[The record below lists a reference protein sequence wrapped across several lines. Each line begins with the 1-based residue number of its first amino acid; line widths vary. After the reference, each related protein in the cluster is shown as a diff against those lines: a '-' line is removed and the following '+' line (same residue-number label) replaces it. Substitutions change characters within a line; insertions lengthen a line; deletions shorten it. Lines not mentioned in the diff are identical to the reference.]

1 MIKRVTLTSMRN
13 ILTEQSDGSGSGRAI
28 QTPTVSVIIPTKNRV
43 RDLALAV
50 ETLFRQTILPSEL
63 VIVDQSESDDSGIK
77 VKSLYQALPDDQRL
91 TLHLHY
97 IHDPLI
103 AGLTAARNAALARNS
118 CDILLF
124 LDDDVEL
131 EENFLEELLR
141 TYASHPNV
149 AGVSGVV
156 TNYSAP
162 PLAMRLWKQI
172 FMRGPFRDDR
182 ERFYWEAAARRGG
195 GVRRVTRLGGGLMS
209 FRASAIGDVR
219 FDERLRGVSDG
230 EDVDFCM
237 RLGTGAELLMNSRAR
252 LVHNASPAGR
262 TADHWLRRYLRGQIY
277 LYQRNWNFGVRNRLC
292 FLWFMTGATLIASLS
307 SVRRISLGPLKAL
320 VLGHRDGVAAASGQ

>member
-1 MIKRVTLTSMRN
+1 MPMRN
-13 ILTEQSDGSGSGRAI
+13 ILKDQSDDSGSGFAI
-28 QTPTVSVIIPTKNRV
+28 RILTVSVIIPTKNRPH
-43 RDLALAV
+43 DLALTV
-50 ETLFRQTILPSEL
+50 ETLLRQTILPNEL
-63 VIVDQSESDDSGIK
+63 VIVDQSESDDSRSK
-77 VKSLYQALPDDQRL
+77 VQSLCQALPDDQRL

-103 AGLTAARNAALARNS
+103 SGAAVARNVALARAS

-131 EENFLEELLR
+131 EQTFLEELLR
-141 TYASHPNV
+141 TYAAHPSV

-156 TNYSAP
+156 TNYGAP

-182 ERFYWEAAARRGG
+182 ERFYWEAAAMRES

-209 FRASAIGDVR
+209 FRASAIGKVR

-237 RLGTGAELLMNSRAR
+237 HLGTGAELLMNSRAR

-277 LYQRNWNFGVRNRLC
+277 LYQRNWNSGLKNRLC

-307 SVRRISLGPLKAL
+307 SAGRISLAPLKAL

>member
-1 MIKRVTLTSMRN
+1 MR
-13 ILTEQSDGSGSGRAI
+13 S
-28 QTPTVSVIIPTKNRV
+28 PTVSVIIPTKNRV

-63 VIVDQSESDDSGIK
+63 VIVDQSESDDSRTKIE
-77 VKSLYQALPDDQRL
+77 SLHQALPDGPRL

-103 AGLTAARNAALARNS
+103 SGLAAARNAALARNS

-131 EENFLEELLR
+131 EDSFLEELLQ
-141 TYASHPNV
+141 TYASQPNV

-162 PLAMRLWKQI
+162 PLAMRLWKRI

-182 ERFYWEAAARRGG
+182 ERFYWEAAAMREA

-209 FRASAIGDVR
+209 FRASAIGKVR

-237 RLGTGAELLMNSRAR
+237 HLGTSAELLMNSRAR

-277 LYQRNWNFGVRNRLC
+277 LYRRNWSSGLKNRLC
-292 FLWFMTGATLIASLS
+292 YLWFMTGAMLIASLS
-307 SVRRISLGPLKAL
+307 SLGRVSLGPLKAL
-320 VLGHRDGVAAASGQ
+320 VFGHRDGVAAASGQ

>member
-1 MIKRVTLTSMRN
+1 MRNTLTD
-13 ILTEQSDGSGSGRAI
+13 ESDGAGAGFTIR
-28 QTPTVSVIIPTKNRV
+28 TPTVSGIIPTKNRPH
-43 RDLALAV
+43 DLALTV
-50 ETLFRQTILPSEL
+50 ETLFRQTILPREL
-63 VIVDQSESDDSGIK
+63 VIVDQSGSDDSRMNIE
-77 VKSLYQALPDDQRL
+77 SLYQALADDQRL
-91 TLHLHY
+91 QLHLHY

-103 AGLTAARNAALARNS
+103 SGAAVARNVALARAS

-131 EENFLEELLR
+131 EPTFLAELLR
-141 TYASHPNV
+141 TYATHPSV

-162 PLAMRLWKQI
+162 PFAMRLWKQI

-182 ERFYWEAAARRGG
+182 ERFYWEAATMRQG

-237 RLGTGAELLMNSRAR
+237 RLGTGAELLMNSHAR
-252 LVHNASPAGR
+252 LVHNASPSGR
-262 TADHWLRRYLRGQIY
+262 TTDHWLRRYLRGQIY
-277 LYQRNWNFGVRNRLC
+277 LYRRNWNFGMKNHLC
-292 FLWFMTGATLIASLS
+292 FLWFMTGATLIATLS
-307 SVRRISLGPLKAL
+307 SIRRISLGPLRAL
-320 VLGHRDGVAAASGQ
+320 VLGHRDGATAASGQ

>member
-1 MIKRVTLTSMRN
+1 MRN
-13 ILTEQSDGSGSGRAI
+13 ILTDQSDDSGSGFAI
-28 QTPTVSVIIPTKNRV
+28 RMPTVSVIIPTKNRSH
-43 RDLALAV
+43 DLALTV
-50 ETLFRQTILPSEL
+50 ETLFRQTILPNEL
-63 VIVDQSESDDSGIK
+63 VIVDQSESDDSRIK

-103 AGLTAARNAALARNS
+103 AGLTAARNAALARNH

-131 EENFLEELLR
+131 EPMFLEELLR
-141 TYASHPNV
+141 TYAAHPSV

-182 ERFYWEAAARRGG
+182 ERFYWEAAAMRES

-209 FRASAIGDVR
+209 FRASAIGEVR

-237 RLGTGAELLMNSRAR
+237 HLGARAELLMNSRAR
-252 LVHNASPAGR
+252 LVHNASPTGR
-262 TADHWLRRYLRGQIY
+262 TGDHWLRRYLRGQIY
-277 LYQRNWNFGVRNRLC
+277 LYRRNWNSGLKHRLC
-292 FLWFMTGATLIASLS
+292 FLWFMMGATLIASLS
-307 SVRRISLGPLKAL
+307 SIGRMSPGPLKAL